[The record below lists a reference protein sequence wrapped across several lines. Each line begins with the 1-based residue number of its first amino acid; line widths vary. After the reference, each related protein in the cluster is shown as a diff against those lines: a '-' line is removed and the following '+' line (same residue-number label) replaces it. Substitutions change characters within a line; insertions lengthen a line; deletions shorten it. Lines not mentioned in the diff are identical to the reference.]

1 MCSAVE
7 ILRELGQTRQ
17 VILFTCQGRENDV

>member
-1 MCSAVE
+1 VE